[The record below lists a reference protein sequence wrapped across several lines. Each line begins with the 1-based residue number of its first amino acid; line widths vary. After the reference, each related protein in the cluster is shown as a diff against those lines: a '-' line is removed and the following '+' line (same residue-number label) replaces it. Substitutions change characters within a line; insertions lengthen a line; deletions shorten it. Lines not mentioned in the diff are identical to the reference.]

1 MILQAFSIDFRSRS
15 RGLAGSMVWA
25 LDLDEF
31 TWLGELV
38 AAVYAKKW

>member
-1 MILQAFSIDFRSRS
+1 
-15 RGLAGSMVWA
+15 MVWA

-38 AAVYAKKW
+38 LGDFALAAVYAKKW

>member
-1 MILQAFSIDFRSRS
+1 
-15 RGLAGSMVWA
+15 MVWA

-38 AAVYAKKW
+38 LGDFALSMQKNGSLPNGLPKGSTHVC